1 MNKLK
6 YAISGRILKTL
17 YCTLIQPYLSYGILI
32 WGSTCK
38 SYLDKLVKLQK
49 WAIRTVC
56 SSHYR
61 SHTGHLFAKCNFFNC
76 YRYVHTR
83 TRGVYVQILYN

>member
-1 MNKLK
+1 MERYAGISAPCTVEWYFNSVVQLMNKLK
-6 YAISGRILKTL
+6 YAIPGRILKTL

-49 WAIRTVC
+49 MGNA
-56 SSHYR
+56 H
-61 SHTGHLFAKCNFFNC
+61 GL
-76 YRYVHTR
+76 
-83 TRGVYVQILYN
+83 

>member
-6 YAISGRILKTL
+6 YVIPGRILKTL

-38 SYLDKLVKLQK
+38 SYLDKLVKLQNGQYARFVVVIIE
-49 WAIRTVC
+49 AILDIYLQNVI
-56 SSHYR
+56 
-61 SHTGHLFAKCNFFNC
+61 F
-76 YRYVHTR
+76 
-83 TRGVYVQILYN
+83 